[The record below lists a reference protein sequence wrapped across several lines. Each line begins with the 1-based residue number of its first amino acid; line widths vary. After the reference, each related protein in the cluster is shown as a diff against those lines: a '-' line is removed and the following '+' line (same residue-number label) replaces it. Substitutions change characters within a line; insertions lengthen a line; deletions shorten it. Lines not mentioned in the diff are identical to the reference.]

1 MMEHSSILLGQV
13 IVDEKKIMIITRTD
27 LNMSTQNLYNNPK

>member
-1 MMEHSSILLGQV
+1 MMEHSSILLVQV
-13 IVDEKKIMIITRTD
+13 IADEKKIMIITRTD

>member
-1 MMEHSSILLGQV
+1 MEHSSILLVQV